1 MSLLKGE
8 NQAATYMNQFY
19 PQQKPGVFENRR
31 NGFEFYSRQ
40 PVQRIDMD
48 KWMAGFEQDR
58 IFYVDDI
65 VYSELVSK
73 NARFKVLKEFD
84 DHTSENVL
92 KFIKAKDQSLH
103 YGYLIR
109 SQ

>member
-1 MSLLKGE
+1 
-8 NQAATYMNQFY
+8 
-19 PQQKPGVFENRR
+19 
-31 NGFEFYSRQ
+31 
-40 PVQRIDMD
+40 MD

-103 YGYLIR
+103 YGYLIH